1 LIFNLYSR
9 VLVKVGDEERH
20 IFDATRLMYTEVA
33 EIEKCTGVSYG
44 EWRRQLG
51 DYSIT
56 AIAALLHVLRKRAG
70 VPSDFA
76 TLQFNAAALD
86 VVPLHEDDSEFTAAE
101 VEADLK
107 KRMADAAG
115 EAEDPTLAA
124 AAAVAPENGSL
135 PVTTISSLSSPSG
148 SESGPGNS
156 ASSNGGTSSSSSPIS
171 MLRPLPVPGTPHD
184 AAAEVGDEVGDDGG
198 DVAADAFGVVG

>member
-1 LIFNLYSR
+1 MIFNLYSR

-33 EIEKCTGVSYG
+33 EIEKCTGATYG

-70 VPSDFA
+70 MPSDFA

-86 VVPLHEDDSEFTAAE
+86 VVPLHEDDTEFTAAE

-107 KRMADAAG
+107 KRMADASG
-115 EAEDPTLAA
+115 EADPTLAA

-156 ASSNGGTSSSSSPIS
+156 PNSNGGTSASSSPIS

-184 AAAEVGDEVGDDGG
+184 ALPVEGEGLSEDGVEG
-198 DVAADAFGVVG
+198 ASASLGVVE